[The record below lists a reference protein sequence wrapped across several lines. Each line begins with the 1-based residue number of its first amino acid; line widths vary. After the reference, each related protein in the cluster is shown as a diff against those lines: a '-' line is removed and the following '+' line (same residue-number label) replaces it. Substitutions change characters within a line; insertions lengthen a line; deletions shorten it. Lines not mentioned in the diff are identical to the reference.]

1 MHITLFSLSS
11 FDRSEGTS
19 AKREK
24 KRTFCQWVALF
35 SLFSLPFFRLLH
47 RAAHFMNSPQHSAA
61 QKKKRKKSCTDSWQ
75 LLRRKKK
82 VKEPLCRFFFLACT
96 THLFLFF
103 FFLLLLVFSRACTC
117 TPSASYARFS
127 ACYGKKTRA
136 SQGYVDTSSSP
147 QCTGK
152 RERRTSAASDRRPE
166 RWWRTW

>member
-24 KRTFCQWVALF
+24 KKGTLPVSCSFF
-35 SLFSLPFFRLLH
+35 SVLAAFLSPSPSCSTLH
-47 RAAHFMNSPQHSAA
+47 EFTSTQRST
-61 QKKKRKKSCTDSWQ
+61 KKKKSKKSCTDSWQ

-82 VKEPLCRFFFLACT
+82 VKEPLCRFFFFGL
-96 THLFLFF
+96 HNSPLPFF
-103 FFLLLLVFSRACTC
+103 SFFYLFSRACTC